1 MLQLIICV
9 QLHAKKRAA
18 IKLACTWSVQCINYT
33 TQQSSLPFQGTDS
46 QMPNSGNH
54 STQWRNTL
62 WCFFCYLESR
72 SWPRICIIEG
82 MEGIRIKGSD
92 SLCSALLTSL
102 WKWLYNSSFGP
113 GVSEWVL
120 PDGQNSKELLFK
132 YRAHKPQI

>member
-54 STQWRNTL
+54 SRRWRNTL
-62 WCFFCYLESR
+62 WCFF
-72 SWPRICIIEG
+72 
-82 MEGIRIKGSD
+82 
-92 SLCSALLTSL
+92 
-102 WKWLYNSSFGP
+102 
-113 GVSEWVL
+113 
-120 PDGQNSKELLFK
+120 LLFRIQILAK
-132 YRAHKPQI
+132 NLHYRRYGRNQNKGQRQPLFCTAHQSLEMILQQLLWPWSFRMGVTSWTEQQGVVIQVQAS